1 VRVLG
6 IGDKEGC
13 FYHRVWMPMGFLPI
27 PREDKLVTN
36 DVSNP
41 EILKGW
47 DILYINRGLW
57 EWDAERLVEFR
68 KEYGFKLVVDLD
80 DWWELDPFHIGYNAY
95 KADFAKR
102 TTDNLTIADLVTCT
116 HERLAEKIRRY
127 NKNVVVVRPALPYG
141 QGQFEVKKDPSEKMR
156 VVYCGSL
163 THEKDVD
170 LLRFPMQ
177 RVNSDSKLKDSLFM
191 VFSGYT
197 DDPNYKT
204 IADRMLH
211 AFTCGL
217 KIPGEIRG
225 HREVMEY
232 MNLYDDTDVS
242 LIPLLPTEF
251 NSMKS
256 CLKILEAAA
265 SNNAVVVSKV
275 DPYLGFPNDTVCYV
289 DSQKDWYGYLKA
301 LAQFPSERLR
311 FANRLREYCEATYNM
326 EDVSKER
333 YTHFKNLLA

>member
-1 VRVLG
+1 MRVIG
-6 IGDKEGC
+6 FGDKEGC
-13 FYHRVWMPMGFLPI
+13 FYHRIWLPIGFLPI

-41 EILKGW
+41 DILKDW
-47 DILYINRGLW
+47 DIVYINRGLW
-57 EWDAERLVEFR
+57 EWDAEILSNFR
-68 KEYGFKLVVDLD
+68 KRYGFKLVIDLD

-102 TTDNLTIADLVTCT
+102 TTDNLAVADIVTCT

-127 NKNVVVVRPALPYG
+127 NKNVHVVRPALPYG
-141 QGQFEVKKDPSEKMR
+141 SGQFDVKKDPSDKMR

-170 LLRFPMQ
+170 ILRFPMQ
-177 RVNSDSKLKDSLFM
+177 RVQGDKALRDNLHM

-197 DDPNYKT
+197 DDPAYKS

-211 AFTCGL
+211 SFTCGL

-225 HREVMEY
+225 HREVYEY
-232 MNLYDDTDVS
+232 MNLYEDTDVS

-256 CLKILEAAA
+256 CLKILEGAAA
-265 SNNAVVVSKV
+265 GDAVVVSRV
-275 DPYLGFPNDTVCYV
+275 DPYLGFPEDAVCYV

-301 LAQFPSERLR
+301 LVKFPSERKR
-311 FANRLREYCEATYNM
+311 IAQKLREYCESEYNM
-326 EDVSKER
+326 EDVSKQR
-333 YTHFKNLLA
+333 LDLFNNI